1 MNNQLCVINSDVKRL
16 DTPFNADMLK
26 TLAMV
31 IMLVDHIGA
40 FLINHNDPVYWSLRS
55 VGRLAFPIFC
65 FLIAEGAYY
74 TRSMPKYLARLAAF
88 ALISTPPYNLVHGSV
103 WYSPDN
109 VNVFFTLF
117 FGLAAIYA
125 MTALPQGIFRRL
137 GKNKLAE
144 SKAVCTL
151 FGLPLCVLCYFAA
164 YWMDTDYGEYGVAA
178 ILIFWLLRKRPAAA
192 WLGFAGLTFVFFG
205 YLIMT
210 RDEFGGVSYSM
221 INVCNVV
228 NMLWKNPDAELYYY
242 PQKQML
248 APLAFV
254 PCLLY
259 NGKKGNSKGQYA
271 KYIFYAFY
279 PVHLWCLWF
288 VQLAMK
294 S

>member
-1 MNNQLCVINSDVKRL
+1 MNIEGFDIQEDIYQKIIGYIDEIKELLSSDIWE
-16 DTPFNADMLK
+16 N
-26 TLAMV
+26 
-31 IMLVDHIGA
+31 
-40 FLINHNDPVYWSLRS
+40 
-55 VGRLAFPIFC
+55 IFV
-65 FLIAEGAYY
+65 
-74 TRSMPKYLARLAAF
+74 
-88 ALISTPPYNLVHGSV
+88 NLS
-103 WYSPDN
+103 
-109 VNVFFTLF
+109 
-117 FGLAAIYA
+117 
-125 MTALPQGIFRRL
+125 
-137 GKNKLAE
+137 KNE
-144 SKAVCTL
+144 
-151 FGLPLCVLCYFAA
+151 
-164 YWMDTDYGEYGVAA
+164 